1 MKKILALFAFC
12 LSLQTQA
19 ALISIETD
27 KTTYQ
32 VNDVITAKVQVSGLA
47 INELISAYL
56 FKLQLPSAGLQLL
69 SYQFGDL
76 LGGSNSS
83 IQDLLDFG
91 SELQVSEVS
100 FADDSELTT
109 LQQGGAFT
117 LVSLQ
122 FKVQQA
128 GQFMLSL
135 FDLDTSG
142 AGSVSQP
149 VDLAKDI
156 EFTVNKV
163 PAPAS
168 LLLLLPF
175 ALWLGRRR

>member
-1 MKKILALFAFC
+1 MKKILALLAFC
-12 LSLQTQA
+12 LSLQAQA

-27 KTTYQ
+27 KTNYQ
-32 VNDVITAKVQVSGLA
+32 VNDLITAKVQVSGLSL
-47 INELISAYL
+47 NELISAYL
-56 FKLQLPSAGLQLL
+56 FKLQLPVAGLQLM

-76 LGGSNSS
+76 LAGNNGS
-83 IQDLLDFG
+83 IQDVLDFG
-91 SELQVSEVS
+91 SELQIAEVS
-100 FADDSELTT
+100 LNDDTELAV
-109 LQQGGAFT
+109 LQQAGAFT

-135 FDLDTSG
+135 FDLDVSG
-142 AGSVSQP
+142 AGAVSQP
-149 VDLAKDI
+149 VSVVKDT

-163 PAPAS
+163 PAPTT

-175 ALWLGRRR
+175 AIWLGRRR